1 MGNVYKHPQV
11 IRDLIDLATYIARDN
26 MNVSDN
32 FLAVEEIFKQLAQT
46 PKMGKVRKFD
56 NPNLADVRQ
65 QPIKGFKNYLV
76 FYMTKDS
83 DVEILR
89 VLHGRRDIDAILNED
104 LGEESWSYCV
114 EFRCRLTQLT
124 KVISFSISKTH
135 PFFQL
140 HPHLTPNPLHSLQI
154 LQRIKTFFLT
164 CFNNPLR

>member
-65 QPIKGFKNYLV
+65 QAIKGFKNYLV

-104 LGEESWSYCV
+104 LGEES
-114 EFRCRLTQLT
+114 
-124 KVISFSISKTH
+124 
-135 PFFQL
+135 
-140 HPHLTPNPLHSLQI
+140 
-154 LQRIKTFFLT
+154 
-164 CFNNPLR
+164 